1 MHPPALGA
9 LKATDFPWKLLRRDR
24 GVEAEADTAAE
35 RELVAATV
43 VAAATELDNAATQ
56 DAISFRL
63 LEGVSSEREFLAA
76 ATAARMGW
84 RQVGGRGRWG
94 DGGRRRLRRGNLA
107 MADVPTATLS

>member
-24 GVEAEADTAAE
+24 GVGAEGDTAAE

-56 DAISFRL
+56 DAMSSDSWKA
-63 LEGVSSEREFLAA
+63 GSSERVSSLL
-76 ATAARMGW
+76 R
-84 RQVGGRGRWG
+84 RRRGG
-94 DGGRRRLRRGNLA
+94 DGDKWEAGGDGEMEQAGGLRRGNLA
-107 MADVPTATLS
+107 MADGPTATLS